1 MVKYSILTER
11 ENEIIK
17 KKLKGL
23 SLTQNE
29 SNILSKSVRPKLRE
43 ISKINAYVLLDK
55 LEYNQIA
62 KSIENKIKKLV
73 LENMKDVKA
82 LLIYGSA
89 IQTNYKDYNDID
101 LLIITNKKTWN
112 SLGDKYNL
120 IMNLAELAK
129 KINLDLDIQII
140 DLNSFHY
147 EYPHNPSLIYQ
158 LKDSKIIYGKIKI
171 PSKAELSKLDLR
183 MKLDWSDIDDEDSKG
198 NEIYQALRNVV
209 LVKMLLNKTVDNI
222 LLRDKVNKEFGNNII
237 NKLKNNDASKSE
249 KRWALQYIRYLV
261 KKTDEEIKSAR
272 WEKIVL

>member
-1 MVKYSILTER
+1 MIKYNILTER
-11 ENEIIK
+11 ENEIIN

-43 ISKINAYVLLDK
+43 ISKINAHVLLDK

-62 KSIENKIKKLV
+62 KSIENNVKKIV

-89 IQTNYKDYNDID
+89 IQTNYKYYNDID
-101 LLIITNKKTWN
+101 LLIVTNKKTWN
-112 SLGDKYNL
+112 SIGDKYNL
-120 IMNLAELAK
+120 IMKLTGLAK
-129 KINLDLDIQII
+129 KIDLDLDIQII

-158 LKDSKIIYGKIKI
+158 LKDSKIIYGKIKL
-171 PSKAELSKLDLR
+171 PSKVELSKLDLR

-198 NEIYQALRNVV
+198 NEIYQSLRNVL
-209 LVKMLLNKTVDNI
+209 LVKLLLNKIVDNSS
-222 LLRDKVNKEFGNNII
+222 LREKANKELGDNII

-249 KRWALQYIRYLV
+249 KRWALQYIKYLV
-261 KKTDEEIKSAR
+261 EKTDEEIKSAK